1 LIRQVKADMQD
12 WTLSRIIWVADRG
25 FTSEANR
32 RRLRAGDHHY
42 ILGEKLR
49 SGSPSS
55 PEFMRNPS

>member
-1 LIRQVKADMQD
+1 MIRQVKADMRD

-32 RRLRAGDHHY
+32 RWLRAGDHHY

-49 SGSPSS
+49 SGSASS